1 MATLIIILGLIS
13 IVVLFVW
20 ISISMMIQSKK
31 DWKTL
36 KDLEERSHNLSTKE
50 EIEAF
55 SEEFIEKA
63 LQIDNPI
70 IQSRLLKIGGY
81 LRGLYKQY
89 KP

>member
-55 SEEFIEKA
+55 SKEFIEKA

-70 IQSRLLKIGGY
+70 IQSRLLEIDGY